1 VAASYDSVRGKVV
14 SEWRRE
20 GGQFKLHIRVPVGA
34 VATVFVPARA
44 GAEITEGGQPIA
56 RAAGVRLSGRENG
69 SVVLNVAAGEY
80 HFASPLE

>member
-1 VAASYDSVRGKVV
+1 
-14 SEWRRE
+14 
-20 GGQFKLHIRVPVGA
+20 

-44 GAEITEGGQPIA
+44 DAEITEGGKPIA